1 MAKFLQVSEY
11 SVYQG
16 LSDSVTM
23 LISGI
28 DSERTLVKNVSRTSP
43 FNIGDM
49 DSIVGQGK
57 SHKLHASSLTFLH
70 PKPRNGLLETRPL
83 LKWTYYC

>member
-1 MAKFLQVSEY
+1 MAKFLRVSEH

-57 SHKLHASSLTFLH
+57 SHKLHASSL
-70 PKPRNGLLETRPL
+70 RLESSVCVCSRCDRQL
-83 LKWTYYC
+83 NLNRLNC